1 MLRTPAAL
9 CLCGKSKSSPL
20 DSHKP
25 RPSYSNEPFGKES
38 RQNLCG
44 MMRLVRLRGT
54 KPEIPIV
61 AIFASERADQQ
72 QRAHDS
78 LKHAFSPRPA
88 HQVAAATWT
97 RILVAKTYE
106 THTAAFSCA
115 RGNNLMG
122 NDDAASQL
130 RGIHKTLYAPHAC
143 TAARRAAPRLGVVSK
158 PWRMTPDE
166 SPTVRKRSAERTG
179 SAAASPPCW

>member
-1 MLRTPAAL
+1 MPGAAFRR
-9 CLCGKSKSSPL
+9 SDNPTI
-20 DSHKP
+20 
-25 RPSYSNEPFGKES
+25 RPSYSNESFAKES

-54 KPEIPIV
+54 KPEMPIV

-78 LKHAFSPRPA
+78 LQHAFSPRPA

-122 NDDAASQL
+122 NDDSASQL
-130 RGIHKTLYAPHAC
+130 KGIHRSLYARHAG
-143 TAARRAAPRLGVVSK
+143 TAARRAAPRPGFCFQAVAHDAG
-158 PWRMTPDE
+158 RE
-166 SPTVRKRSAERTG
+166 SAVRKRSAARTG